1 MRQVSYLLV
10 SVYST
15 SFCSRHA
22 CSYPG
27 HHVQTYA
34 TAAYRVTGRCDLRLG
49 LGGNTDEGERQM
61 KSRTKTK
68 SLRIGDDKGGTNEG
82 C

>member
-1 MRQVSYLLV
+1 V
-10 SVYST
+10 
-15 SFCSRHA
+15 
-22 CSYPG
+22 
-27 HHVQTYA
+27 
-34 TAAYRVTGRCDLRLG
+34 RLG

-61 KSRTKTK
+61 KRRTKTK